1 VSGGDGIAA
10 WRRVWVRAGWRVA
23 ERVALS
29 VVRRSGKKA
38 SAAFV
43 RPPFPRLLRR
53 PSLGRMI
60 PAPPG
65 REPLSDEEL
74 DRFIE
79 LRLRMAGVDLSVL
92 PENDPSAPADQL
104 RVLRSARNF
113 LRNTASALSA
123 AELDPQVVPP
133 IPSTAAYPYLA
144 TAAPGNEDEAR

>member
-92 PENDPSAPADQL
+92 PADQL